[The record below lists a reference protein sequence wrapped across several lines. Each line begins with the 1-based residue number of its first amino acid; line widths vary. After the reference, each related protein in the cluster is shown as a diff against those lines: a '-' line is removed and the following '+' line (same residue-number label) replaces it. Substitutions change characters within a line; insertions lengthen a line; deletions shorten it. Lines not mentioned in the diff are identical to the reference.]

1 VWSSS
6 ATSASRRAASRRSAS
21 SKWTVTSWSESNAD
35 APGGPAGTPRL
46 SPLDRLAF
54 ALATCGGAGYA
65 PVASG
70 TVGSAVALVLLWLI
84 PFTPLA
90 LVWATVAVT
99 LVGVWAGGRVER
111 AVGQKDPG
119 IIVIDEVAGM
129 ALSVL
134 FLPRTIPVLLVAF
147 FLFRLFDVWKPFP
160 ARESQALTGGLGV
173 MVDDL
178 IAGVYALVLVMGAR
192 ALFGVPG

>member
-1 VWSSS
+1 M
-6 ATSASRRAASRRSAS
+6 
-21 SKWTVTSWSESNAD
+21 
-35 APGGPAGTPRL
+35 
-46 SPLDRLAF
+46 
-54 ALATCGGAGYA
+54 
-65 PVASG
+65 ASG

-84 PFTPLA
+84 PFSPKA
-90 LVWATVAVT
+90 LIWATIVVT
-99 LVGVWAGGRVER
+99 LLGIWSGGRVER
-111 AVGQKDPG
+111 LVGQKDPG

-147 FLFRLFDVWKPFP
+147 FLFRLFDIWKPFP
-160 ARESQALTGGLGV
+160 AGESQALTGGLGV

-192 ALFGVPG
+192 ALFGVPA